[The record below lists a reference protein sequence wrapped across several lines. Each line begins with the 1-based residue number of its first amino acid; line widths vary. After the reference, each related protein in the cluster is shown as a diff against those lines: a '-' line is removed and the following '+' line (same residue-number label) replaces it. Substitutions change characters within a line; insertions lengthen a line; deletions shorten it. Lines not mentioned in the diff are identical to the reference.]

1 MFRFELR
8 GSSKR
13 RLAALLMAAAL
24 LAGAC
29 GGSGGDG
36 AESSAGGTPAGTGGG
51 AEVTVKLFAFE
62 PASLEVE
69 AGTEVTWTNED
80 NILHTVTSGKP
91 GDDLD
96 MSGSAANPPEP
107 DGLFDGKLDGKGA
120 TFSFTF
126 EEPGTYTYYC
136 DIHREMHGEIVVR

>member
-1 MFRFELR
+1 MTKL
-8 GSSKR
+8 K
-13 RLAALLMAAAL
+13 LAALAAAASAL
-24 LAGAC
+24 LAAC
-29 GGSGGDG
+29 GGGENGVAPGGSG
-36 AESSAGGTPAGTGGG
+36 SPAGQGGG
-51 AEVTVKLFAFE
+51 ATVTVKLFAFE

-96 MSGSAANPPEP
+96 MSGAAANPPKP

-126 EEPGTYTYYC
+126 DEPGTYTYYC